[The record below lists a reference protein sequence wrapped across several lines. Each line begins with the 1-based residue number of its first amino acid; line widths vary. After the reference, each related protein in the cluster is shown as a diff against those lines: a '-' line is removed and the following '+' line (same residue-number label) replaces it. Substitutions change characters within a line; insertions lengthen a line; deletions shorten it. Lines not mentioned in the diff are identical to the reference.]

1 MRISDWSSDVCSS
14 DLLLG
19 KIPAATLDLRQGI
32 RGFAH
37 SGKDRVV
44 IISHGFVQ
52 PRRRSCM
59 LRAKFTALKNRQ
71 VNGWTRA
78 IVDGIDSNQI
88 AQADCLH
95 SDQSLKVNIREKRLP
110 SDLPPRR
117 IWGSRVLPP

>member
-32 RGFAH
+32 RRFAH

-71 VNGWTRA
+71 VNGRTRDRKRDVKGKSVA
-78 IVDGIDSNQI
+78 VRVGLGGCRTSKKKKKQQI
-88 AQADCLH
+88 RAH
-95 SDQSLKVNIREKRLP
+95 RKE
-110 SDLPPRR
+110 
-117 IWGSRVLPP
+117 

>member
-32 RGFAH
+32 RRFAH

-44 IISHGFVQ
+44 TISHGFVQ

-59 LRAKFTALKNRQ
+59 LRAKFNAPKTRK
-71 VNGWTRA
+71 VNGRTSD
-78 IVDGIDSNQI
+78 IVDGFVCNQKI
-88 AQADCLH
+88 GSA
-95 SDQSLKVNIREKRLP
+95 SLRERVCQYVEISVGAVSLNKKH
-110 SDLPPRR
+110 R
-117 IWGSRVLPP
+117 IKI